1 MPDYYEI
8 LAIPRTAT
16 AAEVRKAY
24 ARLAKERHPDR
35 FTDPVEK
42 ERASEFFKDLTAAYN
57 TLGNDRNR
65 QAYDAEI
72 ERPRAVGPEEIANG
86 AYETGLQLFESRDYH
101 GAVEHLRTAVHHMP
115 REARYHAALAR
126 ALARNPNW
134 VREAIQHLE
143 SAAQLAPRTAGYH
156 AELARLFHAQGLK
169 LRARKALETAYQL
182 GPKDPEVLRVAAEVG
197 MDDEGDDGPGEGGG
211 LRRLLRRK
219 P

>member
-8 LAIPRTAT
+8 LAIPRNATAT
-16 AAEVRKAY
+16 EVRKAY
-24 ARLAKERHPDR
+24 AKLAKERHPDR
-35 FTDPVEK
+35 FPDPVEK

-57 TLGNDRNR
+57 TLGNERNR
-65 QAYDAEI
+65 QAYDVEI
-72 ERPRAVGPEEIANG
+72 ERPRAVGPEEIANNS
-86 AYETGLQLFESRDYH
+86 YETGLQMFESRDYH

-115 REARYHAALAR
+115 REHRYHAALAR

-134 VREAIQHLE
+134 VREAMQHLE
-143 SAAQLAPRTAGYH
+143 TAVGLAPRAAAYH

-182 GPKDPEVLRVAAEVG
+182 GPKDPEVLRVVSEVG
-197 MDDEGDDGPGEGGG
+197 FDDEDDQGPGDGGG

>member
-8 LAIPRTAT
+8 LAIPRNAT
-16 AAEVRKAY
+16 AGEVRKAY

-35 FTDPVEK
+35 FLDPVEK

-57 TLGNDRNR
+57 TLGNERNR
-65 QAYDAEI
+65 QAYDAES
-72 ERPRAVGPEEIANG
+72 ERPRLVGPEEIANG
-86 AYETGLQLFESRDYH
+86 AYETGLQMFESRDYH

-115 REARYHAALAR
+115 REPRYHAALAR

-134 VREAIQHLE
+134 AREAIQHME
-143 SAAQLAPRTAGYH
+143 TAAQLAPRAASYH

-182 GPKDPEVLRVAAEVG
+182 GPKDPEVLRVVSEVF
-197 MDDEGDDGPGEGGG
+197 DENDDGPGEGGG
-211 LRRLLRRK
+211 GLRGLLRRK